1 MTFTP
6 RTWAVG
12 EVVPAAT
19 MNTEIRDQF
28 NSFFGAWT
36 AYTPTWTTVTTPP
49 SLGNGTLVGQYM
61 KIGRTCHVVIM
72 LTIGSTTTAGTGGW
86 RFALPA
92 TAATIASGSP
102 GVLNWSYSTSASS
115 NFMIGASPLPN
126 GANTSDNI
134 WMPNQ
139 VTAGD
144 WNVMNESSPMVPA
157 ATYVLRGWGTYQTA
171 A

>member
-1 MTFTP
+1 MTFSP

-12 EVVPAAT
+12 EIVTAAQ

-36 AYTPTWTTVTTPP
+36 PYTPTWTAVTTNPV
-49 SLGNGTLVGQYM
+49 LGNGTVIGQYQ
-61 KIGRTCHVVIM
+61 KIGRICHVVIM
-72 LTIGSTTTAGTGGW
+72 LTIGSTSTFGSGFW
-86 RFALPA
+86 RLSLPFQ
-92 TAATIASGSP
+92 AASVASGSP

-126 GANTSDNI
+126 STTTSDNI

-139 VTAGD
+139 GTIGD
-144 WNVMNESSPMVPA
+144 WNVMDSGSPFTPA
-157 ATYVLRGWGTYQTA
+157 ANYILRGWGTYQTA
-171 A
+171 T